1 MLQFIRN
8 RASVELLSRSFR
20 KYNVPESS
28 GQLLQ
33 DLGFVHMSM
42 SGVFHLLPLGL
53 RVQDKIS
60 KLIQQSMKS
69 VGAAQVSLAHLS
81 SKEVWDRSGRWETS
95 GRELFRLK
103 DRTERE
109 LCLAPTHEE
118 DITEC
123 IASFV
128 ESQKQLP
135 IRVYQIG
142 RKYRDEA
149 RPRGGLLR
157 GKEFVM
163 KDLYT
168 FDVNTHQAQE
178 TYRQVLGAYHQ
189 FFKAVGL
196 PFSMVNADTGN
207 IGGKLSHEF
216 HYRSAA
222 GEDTIC
228 ICPSCEFSTNSEL
241 LKETTSGTGH
251 CCPSCGDELT
261 LSSSIEVGHAFLL
274 GQAYSAKLGAN
285 VEVNKRLEPLYMGC
299 FGIGISRMIAAIA
312 TVTKDSKGL
321 VWPMNVAPWKVLVV
335 PTSSKHMQAAESVYD
350 GVAHVV
356 GADNILLEDRSQH
369 SFGYKMKDAELIGYP
384 FVIIVGSQFERQ
396 SLCEVH
402 VRATGGR
409 HHLPLQSLHQ
419 ILLGNFL

>member
-53 RVQDKIS
+53 RVQDKICR
-60 KLIQQSMKS
+60 LVQQSMKS
-69 VGAAQVSLAHLS
+69 VGATQVSLAHLS
-81 SKEVWDRSGRWETS
+81 SKEVWNRSGRWETS

-118 DITEC
+118 DVTQC

-168 FDVNTHQAQE
+168 FDVDGKQAQG

-216 HYRSAA
+216 HYRSEA

-228 ICPSCEFSTNSEL
+228 VCPSCEFSTNSEL
-241 LKETTSGTGH
+241 LKETGLGKGH
-251 CCPSCGDELT
+251 SCPNCKDELT

-274 GQAYSAKLGAN
+274 GQAYSSKLGAN
-285 VEVNKRLEPLYMGC
+285 VEVDQRLEPLYMGC

-312 TVTKDSKGL
+312 NVTKDSKGL
-321 VWPMNVAPWKVLVV
+321 VWPTNVAPWKVLVV
-335 PTSSKHMQAAESVYD
+335 PSSMKYMAAAESVYD
-350 GVAHVV
+350 GVANVV

-384 FVIIVGSQFERQ
+384 FVIIVGSQFERDN
-396 SLCEVH
+396 LCEVL
-402 VRATGGR
+402 VRSTGGR
-409 HHLPLQSLHQ
+409 HRLPLQSLHQ
-419 ILLGNFL
+419 VLLGNFL

>member
-53 RVQDKIS
+53 RVQEKICR
-60 KLIQQSMKS
+60 LIQQSMKS

-81 SKEVWDRSGRWETS
+81 SKEVWDRSHRWETS
-95 GRELFRLK
+95 GRELFRLS

-118 DITEC
+118 DITQC
-123 IASFV
+123 IANLV

-168 FDVNTHQAQE
+168 FDIDADQAKE
-178 TYRQVLGAYHQ
+178 TYRQVLSAYHQ

-216 HYRSAA
+216 HYRSQA

-228 ICPSCEFSTNSEL
+228 VCPSCEFSTNSEL
-241 LKETTSGTGH
+241 LKEIQPETAH
-251 CCPSCGDELT
+251 PCPKCGDELA

-274 GQAYSAKLGAN
+274 GQVYSSKLGAN
-285 VEVNKRLEPLYMGC
+285 VEVNQRLQPLYMGC
-299 FGIGISRMIAAIA
+299 YGIGVSRMIAAIA
-312 TVTKDSKGL
+312 NVTKDSKGL
-321 VWPMNVAPWKVLVV
+321 VWPTNVAPWKVLVV
-335 PTSSKHMQAAESVYD
+335 PTSFKNMQAAESVYD
-350 GVAHVV
+350 TVANVV
-356 GADNILLEDRSQH
+356 GTDNILLEDRSNH

-384 FVIIVGSQFERQ
+384 FVVIVGSQFQEQ
-396 SLCEVH
+396 KLCEVH

-409 HHLPLQSLHQ
+409 HLLPVESLHQ